1 MFWTLCMILFI
12 MEWGVVHI
20 LELGVVLRG
29 LMGKLFIETV
39 ITGGEGIGFPFY
51 QYWVF
56 VCQMNYTHL
65 PLTYLRLKN
74 NFPSLHEGH
83 IGEEAGLLLLK
94 GSFSQFCGVTDEE
107 WCSSR
112 YLWVISFGAAA
123 THSSNNGLLGQVSRA
138 TTHDSEHFQSWICR
152 NITVFDQPV
161 VNHLL
166 LVVCIANTAFQ
177 TFLVWESFTFSP
189 FSAFFCL
196 RFFFGVE
203 SPPHFLSLFCQ
214 IVACSL

>member
-1 MFWTLCMILFI
+1 
-12 MEWGVVHI
+12 
-20 LELGVVLRG
+20 
-29 LMGKLFIETV
+29 MGKLFIETV

-112 YLWVISFGAAA
+112 YLWVISFGRAA

-166 LVVCIANTAFQ
+166 LVVLPTQHSRHFWYGRGSHSLHSLPFFASAS
-177 TFLVWESFTFSP
+177 FLGWKALLISYLSF
-189 FSAFFCL
+189 ARL
-196 RFFFGVE
+196 
-203 SPPHFLSLFCQ
+203 
-214 IVACSL
+214 

>member
-1 MFWTLCMILFI
+1 
-12 MEWGVVHI
+12 
-20 LELGVVLRG
+20 
-29 LMGKLFIETV
+29 
-39 ITGGEGIGFPFY
+39 
-51 QYWVF
+51 
-56 VCQMNYTHL
+56 MNYTHL

-112 YLWVISFGAAA
+112 YLWVISFGRAA

-166 LVVCIANTAFQ
+166 LVVLPTQHSRHFWYGRGSHSLHSLPFFASAS
-177 TFLVWESFTFSP
+177 FLGWKALLVFSP
-189 FSAFFCL
+189 I
-196 RFFFGVE
+196 
-203 SPPHFLSLFCQ
+203 SLLPACSWEL
-214 IVACSL
+214 VACSADRWLRWPRQTTLLRCYVGGSPRRSSI